1 MQLRSHPLNGAGQ
14 LRARGPEPIFA
25 IFGSEC
31 TGATAGRS
39 FKIAQPSQMIGA
51 VGAQTRP
58 KFEFCARPKCT
69 DWNKTRIFALVQLIA
84 INATTLPPIKRRW
97 PYGPGVRS
105 PFSRFLALNAQVLQR
120 GVHSKLHFREGMAEA
135 FTSCFSTCQ
144 KSGLK
149 PGPIWPAPFNGWEE
163 ITNIC
168 IFDFRCALGALDNDR
183 RNPHPF

>member
-1 MQLRSHPLNGAGQ
+1 MPKISLYGVALQFPFLKGPAWRCVFSAVRCTFGVTFLDRAAG
-14 LRARGPEPIFA
+14 
-25 IFGSEC
+25 
-31 TGATAGRS
+31 
-39 FKIAQPSQMIGA
+39 QPSQMIGA

-120 GVHSKLHFREGMAEA
+120 GFAQTEHQRTLLALQTKPRH
-135 FTSCFSTCQ
+135 TSCI
-144 KSGLK
+144 SGKAWLK
-149 PGPIWPAPFNGWEE
+149 PLRRVSLLA
-163 ITNIC
+163 
-168 IFDFRCALGALDNDR
+168 
-183 RNPHPF
+183 RNPVSNPGQYGQRRLMGGRNS

>member
-1 MQLRSHPLNGAGQ
+1 MLRVVASRSVPVLAQSLGRFGKSRVGVTFPDRAAG
-14 LRARGPEPIFA
+14 
-25 IFGSEC
+25 
-31 TGATAGRS
+31 
-39 FKIAQPSQMIGA
+39 QPSQMIGA

-84 INATTLPPIKRRW
+84 INATALPPIKRRW

-120 GVHSKLHFREGMAEA
+120 GFHSKLHFREGMAEA

-149 PGPIWPAPFNGWEE
+149 PGSIWPAPFNGWEE